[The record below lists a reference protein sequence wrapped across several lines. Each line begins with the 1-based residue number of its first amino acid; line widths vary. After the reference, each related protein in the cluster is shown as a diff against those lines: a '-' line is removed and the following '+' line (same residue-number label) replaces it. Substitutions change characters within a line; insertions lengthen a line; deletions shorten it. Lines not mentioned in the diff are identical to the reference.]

1 MSKSNKGK
9 VDRRN
14 FLKMSAIG
22 AAAAGGAALAA
33 KSVSA
38 DVLTVAKSSGY
49 KETELVKTYYL
60 TARF

>member
-1 MSKSNKGK
+1 MSKNKEK

-22 AAAAGGAALAA
+22 AAAGGAAIAS
-33 KSVSA
+33 KTVSA
-38 DVLTVAKSSGY
+38 EILPAGKSKGY
-49 KETELVKTYYL
+49 RETKLVQTYYL

>member
-1 MSKSNKGK
+1 MSKNNKGK

-22 AAAAGGAALAA
+22 AATGGAALAA
-33 KSVSA
+33 KSASA
-38 DVLTVAKSSGY
+38 DVLTVSKSSGY
-49 KETELVKTYYL
+49 RETELVKTYYL

>member
-1 MSKSNKGK
+1 MSKNNKGK

-22 AAAAGGAALAA
+22 AAAGGAALAA
-33 KSVSA
+33 KTSSA
-38 DVLTVAKSSGY
+38 DALYDGKSSGY